1 MEAGELLWRQAKL
14 VNKIYAEKLKSHNKA
29 SFTQHTK
36 RLLIYLAVVLILH
49 RVYHSEL
56 TSQFGATWT
65 TVSPTALRRV
75 TVKAVKWQGLTAARA
90 AQSVLILVYAK
101 PQSRYFHF
109 LSLHLF
115 LFLILSLTLTATAS
129 FYYLLD

>member
-36 RLLIYLAVVLILH
+36 RLLIYLAVVLILQ

-56 TSQFGATWT
+56 TSQYAATWT

-75 TVKAVKWQGLTAARA
+75 TVKAVKWQGPTAARRA

-101 PQSRYFHF
+101 PQTRYFHF

-129 FYYLLD
+129 FY